1 MFCDTPQLA
10 AGSVIKAALCIMI
23 EYRVN
28 HPVDPRD
35 VVRVFDSS
43 GIRRPTSDV
52 PRIQRM
58 FGAANLVVS
67 AWDGSHMVGVARA
80 LTDFSYCCY
89 LSDLAV
95 ESSYQKQGI
104 GRELIANVRAAI
116 GEEVTLVL
124 LSAPDA
130 MSFYPT
136 VGFELAQNAY
146 VIRRAR

>member
-1 MFCDTPQLA
+1 
-10 AGSVIKAALCIMI
+10 
-23 EYRVN
+23 
-28 HPVDPRD
+28 
-35 VVRVFDSS
+35 
-43 GIRRPTSDV
+43 
-52 PRIQRM
+52 
-58 FGAANLVVS
+58 
-67 AWDGSHMVGVARA
+67 MVGVARA